1 MQKKKALPQSRVAP
15 YGFFVV
21 RGNGEPVAE
30 SKKGRKS
37 IAIVGA
43 TVGIIMQ
50 LSYWMPNTF
59 FPRPSFINCKP
70 CRVSLRV
77 HYSLNTPSCAMQKF
91 ILYRNLPL
99 RNLYLDTSYDY
110 KTGYFINNIQH
121 RYNFVQFR

>member
-77 HYSLNTPSCAMQKF
+77 HYGLNTPSCAMQKF

-99 RNLYLDTSYDY
+99 RNLYLDTLYDY

>member
-1 MQKKKALPQSRVAP
+1 MNAEKKKALPQSRVAP

-77 HYSLNTPSCAMQKF
+77 HYGLNTPPCVMQKF
-91 ILYRNLPL
+91 TLYK
-99 RNLYLDTSYDY
+99 NLYLDTIIKRD
-110 KTGYFINNIQH
+110 IL
-121 RYNFVQFR
+121 

>member
-1 MQKKKALPQSRVAP
+1 MNAKEREREKKKERKKALPQSRVAP

-50 LSYWMPNTF
+50 LSY
-59 FPRPSFINCKP
+59 
-70 CRVSLRV
+70 
-77 HYSLNTPSCAMQKF
+77 
-91 ILYRNLPL
+91 
-99 RNLYLDTSYDY
+99 
-110 KTGYFINNIQH
+110 
-121 RYNFVQFR
+121 